1 MNHNYFCSLLSDY
14 LANRKPIVIETFT
27 EKDLLE
33 FIQKRSELAE
43 AEFELQRRTGNDI
56 VIAQEMAHKVLFVG
70 LITEDERFLRDCV
83 EKYASITFETMIT
96 DDRLNQLIIKLMPFY
111 HELLSDTKIPTELK
125 KYELIT
131 KIDNLILSNGF

>member
-1 MNHNYFCSLLSDY
+1 MNHNYFYSLLSDY
-14 LANRKPIVIETFT
+14 LANKKPIVIETFT

-33 FIQKRSELAE
+33 FIRKRSELAE

-70 LITEDERFLRDCV
+70 LITEDERFLRDFV

-96 DDRLNQLIIKLMPFY
+96 DDRLNQLIIRLMPFY

>member
-1 MNHNYFCSLLSDY
+1 
-14 LANRKPIVIETFT
+14 LANEKPIVIETFT

-70 LITEDERFLRDCV
+70 LITENERFLRDFV
-83 EKYASITFETMIT
+83 EKYASITFETMVT
-96 DDRLNQLIIKLMPFY
+96 DNRLNQLIIKLMPFY

>member
-1 MNHNYFCSLLSDY
+1 MNHNYFYSLLSDY
-14 LANRKPIVIETFT
+14 LANKKPIVIETFT

-70 LITEDERFLRDCV
+70 LITEDERFLRDFV
-83 EKYASITFETMIT
+83 EKYASITFETM
-96 DDRLNQLIIKLMPFY
+96 DSDNRLNQLIIKLMPFY
-111 HELLSDTKIPTELK
+111 HELLSDTKIQTELK

>member
-1 MNHNYFCSLLSDY
+1 MNHNYFYSLLSDY
-14 LANRKPIVIETFT
+14 LANKKPIVIETFT

-70 LITEDERFLRDCV
+70 LITENERFLRDFV
-83 EKYASITFETMIT
+83 EKYASITFETMVT
-96 DDRLNQLIIKLMPFY
+96 DNRLNQLIIKLMPFY

>member
-1 MNHNYFCSLLSDY
+1 MNHNYFYSLLSDY
-14 LANRKPIVIETFT
+14 LANKKPIVIETFT

-70 LITEDERFLRDCV
+70 LITEDERFLRDFV

-96 DDRLNQLIIKLMPFY
+96 DNRLNQLIIKLMPFY

>member
-1 MNHNYFCSLLSDY
+1 MNHNYFYSLLSHY
-14 LANRKPIVIETFT
+14 LANKKPIVIETFT

-70 LITEDERFLRDCV
+70 LVTEDERFLRDFV
-83 EKYASITFETMIT
+83 EKYATITFETMVT
-96 DDRLNQLIIKLMPFY
+96 DNKLNQLIIKLMPFY

-131 KIDNLILSNGF
+131 KIDKLILSNGF

>member
-1 MNHNYFCSLLSDY
+1 MNHNYFYSLLSDY
-14 LANRKPIVIETFT
+14 LANKKPIVIETFT

-56 VIAQEMAHKVLFVG
+56 MIAQEMAHKVLFVG
-70 LITEDERFLRDCV
+70 LITEDERFLRDFV

>member
-1 MNHNYFCSLLSDY
+1 MNHNYFYSILSNY
-14 LANRKPIVIETFT
+14 LANEKPIVIETFT

-70 LITEDERFLRDCV
+70 LITENERFLRDFV
-83 EKYASITFETMIT
+83 EKYASITFDTMVT
-96 DDRLNQLIIKLMPFY
+96 DNRLNQLIIKLMPFY

-131 KIDNLILSNGF
+131 KIDKLILSNGF

>member
-1 MNHNYFCSLLSDY
+1 MNHNYFYSILSDY
-14 LANRKPIVIETFT
+14 LANKKTIVIETFT

-56 VIAQEMAHKVLFVG
+56 MIAQEMAHKVLFVG
-70 LITEDERFLRDCV
+70 LITEDERFLRDFV